1 VHFPGLAYDRGD
13 LVAASI
19 MAELKELGT
28 LVVVVGKAV
37 SPATFNTLIGDVEQP

>member
-1 VHFPGLAYDRGD
+1 
-13 LVAASI
+13 

-37 SPATFNTLIGDVEQP
+37 GLHSSSSVETVNTVANEVVEELAEQISIR

>member
-1 VHFPGLAYDRGD
+1 
-13 LVAASI
+13 

-37 SPATFNTLIGDVEQP
+37 GLLDSSSGGLSMVLLLTLS